1 MKEIFIKNKIIIFR
15 TVGAIMFLAGL
26 VMLFWSEPKYV
37 VLSEN
42 EIAAAN
48 IARMEAKVRSK
59 SSDSK
64 QVPKPS
70 GSTFV
75 EELENNQKKQE
86 QQLIMLSMLFGA
98 LLLIY
103 SFIPKAKS
111 DSLKKPL

>member
-15 TVGAIMFLAGL
+15 TVGAVMFLVGL
-26 VMLFWSEPKYV
+26 VMLFWTDPKV
-37 VLSEN
+37 IVLSEN

-48 IARMEAKVRSK
+48 VARMEAKVRSK

-64 QVPKPS
+64 QVPKPD

-86 QQLIMLSMLFGA
+86 QQLIILSMLFGG

-111 DSLKKPL
+111 DSEK

>member
-15 TVGAIMFLAGL
+15 TVGGIMFLVGL
-26 VMLFWSEPKYV
+26 VMLFWTDPKEV
-37 VLSEN
+37 ALSEN

-48 IARMEAKVRSK
+48 IARIEATVRGR
-59 SSDSK
+59 SSDLK
-64 QVPKPS
+64 QVPKPDS
-70 GSTFV
+70 STFV

-86 QQLIMLSMLFGA
+86 EQLIILSMLFGA

-111 DSLKKPL
+111 DSEK

>member
-15 TVGAIMFLAGL
+15 TVGAIMFLVGL
-26 VMLFWSEPKYV
+26 VMLFWSEPNEI

-64 QVPKPS
+64 LVPKPD

-86 QQLIMLSMLFGA
+86 QQLIMLSMLLGA

-111 DSLKKPL
+111 DSEK

>member
-15 TVGAIMFLAGL
+15 TVGAIMFLVGL
-26 VMLFWSEPKYV
+26 IMLFWTDPKEI

-48 IARMEAKVRSK
+48 IARMEAKVRSG
-59 SSDSK
+59 SSASK
-64 QVPKPS
+64 QVPKPD

-86 QQLIMLSMLFGA
+86 EQLIILSMLFGA

-111 DSLKKPL
+111 DSEK

>member
-15 TVGAIMFLAGL
+15 TAGAIMFLVGL
-26 VMLFWSEPKYV
+26 VMLFWSEPKMV

-48 IARMEAKVRSK
+48 VARMEAKVRSGN
-59 SSDSK
+59 SNSE
-64 QVPKPS
+64 QVPKPD

-86 QQLIMLSMLFGA
+86 KQLVILSMLFGA
-98 LLLIY
+98 MLLIY

-111 DSLKKPL
+111 DSEK